1 MVLAL
6 LSCTSGGAKM
16 CIKTFADL
24 LLPAEVFSAYY
35 FHSKNFLG
43 DCIIFSIKVVP
54 HEVGD
59 GSVHQQQQAC
69 QAH

>member
-1 MVLAL
+1 
-6 LSCTSGGAKM
+6 M